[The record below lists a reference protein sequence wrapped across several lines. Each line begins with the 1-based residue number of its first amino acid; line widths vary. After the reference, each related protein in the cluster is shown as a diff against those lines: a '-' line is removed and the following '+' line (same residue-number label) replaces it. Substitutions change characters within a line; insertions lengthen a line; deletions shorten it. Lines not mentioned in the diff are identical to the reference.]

1 MQRFKNIMKLVAL
14 IILSIL
20 INVFPMRLIG
30 TQERTAEPMRWL
42 ASIGYLIVAISIVV
56 MVWKQYQKKSNHQQP
71 FTFTWKDFGVA
82 LLFYLATR
90 VVAIGGTILIQLVT
104 GNQTSAN
111 DAALL
116 ATNEQVMKMFPLYFI
131 AFHAAIGVFAPI
143 MEELIF
149 RGFFSRY
156 FFKEHH
162 KWLKLLVSSSI
173 FAILH
178 VVYPIEFIT
187 YFLLGAI
194 FYLAYARRGNIVDSI
209 AVHLL
214 NNSLLVI
221 FSVVNYLLLLFS

>member
-1 MQRFKNIMKLVAL
+1 MQRFKNIMKLIGL
-14 IILSIL
+14 IMLSLL
-20 INVFPMRLIG
+20 INIFPMRLIG
-30 TQERTAEPMRWL
+30 TQETTAEPMRWG

-56 MVWKQYQKKSNHQQP
+56 IVWKQYQKKSGKKKYR
-71 FTFTWKDFGVA
+71 FGWKDFGIA

-90 VVAIGGTILIQLVT
+90 VVAIGGTILTQLVT

-131 AFHAAIGVFAPI
+131 AFHIAIGVFAPI

-149 RGFFSRY
+149 RGFFSHY

-162 KWLKLLVSSSI
+162 KWLKLLVSSAI

-178 VVYPIEFIT
+178 VVYPIEFVT
-187 YFLLGAI
+187 YFALGAI

-214 NNSLLVI
+214 NNSLLVV
-221 FSVVNYLLLLFS
+221 FSVVNYLILIFM